1 MKVEFV
7 QIQEPK
13 NGVGL
18 FFNRCISKKNKKAHA
33 RFPWVHGN
41 KEGLYLGSVLK
52 KINQQI

>member
-1 MKVEFV
+1 MLVYSLTDVF
-7 QIQEPK
+7 
-13 NGVGL
+13 L
-18 FFNRCISKKNKKAHA
+18 KKNKKAHA